1 MSQFL
6 WYNIYIQIDEG
17 DAHLSKFSQNNL
29 NFVSQLF
36 NTNGSI
42 KTWYFLKQEYHLKN
56 NSYFQWL
63 QLINSIP
70 EKWKLTIKQNSS
82 DAKNFSIHGHHLIQ
96 ASRILILEKLTLKE
110 LFQILISSRT
120 NKVTSVTNFETKFN
134 ANNLD

>member
-1 MSQFL
+1 M
-6 WYNIYIQIDEG
+6 
-17 DAHLSKFSQNNL
+17 
-29 NFVSQLF
+29 
-36 NTNGSI
+36 
-42 KTWYFLKQEYHLKN
+42 
-56 NSYFQWL
+56 

-82 DAKNFSIHGHHLIQ
+82 DAKKFSIHGHHLIQ
-96 ASRILILEKLTLKE
+96 GSRILILEKLTLKE